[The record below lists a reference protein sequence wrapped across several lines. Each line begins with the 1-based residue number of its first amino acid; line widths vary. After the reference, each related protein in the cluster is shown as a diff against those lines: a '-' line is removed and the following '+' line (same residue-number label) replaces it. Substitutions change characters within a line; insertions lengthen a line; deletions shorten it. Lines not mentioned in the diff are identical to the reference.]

1 MNIRRIFPLVAASL
15 MLVPAAVAAQATSD
29 QPPQAS
35 AQSAQ
40 GTTSAND
47 ADVRTANF
55 FDVIGRGT
63 VFGSGSDEARFQRYR
78 DLRDGGTVDVFRY
91 RKDTDSKYVNVSADH
106 IGYRDQRYAA
116 SYNKYG
122 KLKATFEWNQIPIF
136 FSQTTATLF
145 SEASPGVFLLSD
157 AIQSGVQNKTTT
169 LAAAVGQAQP
179 FDLRARRDIFDLRL
193 TYSATRNLDLNLT
206 VKNTTRN
213 GNQPWAGTFGFS
225 DAVELP
231 VPIDT
236 RTTEIGTSAE
246 WTNERGMARVGYDG
260 SFFRNNVSTLV
271 WDNPQRITD
280 SPTAGPL
287 QGRMAL
293 WPNSDLNAVTA
304 NGLLKLPRNSRATAY
319 VQVGNWTQN
328 DALIPFTINSA
339 LPPISL
345 DRPTADAKA
354 VVTAMTYTFSSKPA
368 NSVWVS
374 ARYRSYDFDNR
385 TPVFHVAKTV
395 AYDTTASPFAEGGT
409 SPYAF
414 TRRTFDAD
422 ASFTPIPFT
431 ALRVGYTREQLNQTF
446 RTFDT
451 TTENTVRLS
460 ADATGVSWLTLRGVY
475 EHAKRVGTG
484 FDEQTLDDIGEQ
496 ISLRQFDISDRN
508 TDRFS
513 AIVQMMPTSSLS
525 FNGTV
530 SAGRED
536 RPETVFGL
544 RSNDSRGY
552 SVGMDFVP
560 RDAVSF
566 GMSYEFERYSAVQAS
581 RQANPGPQ
589 FNDPTRDWTT
599 DSADNAHTVSADL
612 DLIKL
617 WPKTDLRFAYNRSRA
632 RSTYIYGLAPNSSLP
647 AVVQL
652 PPVVNELQRGTVD
665 LRYYIT
671 RHLAAGFAYWFD
683 KYSVND
689 FALGQETGSTL
700 AQPSFLTIGYLYRP
714 YTANLVMG
722 RLTYLW

>member
-145 SEASPGVFLLSD
+145 SEVSPGVLGMSD
-157 AIQSGVQNKTTT
+157 AIQSGIEKKTTT

-179 FDLRARRDIFDLRL
+179 FDLRAKRNVLDVRL
-193 TYSATRNLDLNLT
+193 VYSATRNLDLNLT
-206 VKNTTRN
+206 VKNTTKD
-213 GNQPWAGTFGFS
+213 GNQPWAGTFGFG

-287 QGRMAL
+287 PGRMAL

-368 NSVWVS
+368 KSVWVS

-385 TPVFHVAKTV
+385 TPT
-395 AYDTTASPFAEGGT
+395 
-409 SPYAF
+409 
-414 TRRTFDAD
+414 
-422 ASFTPIPFT
+422 
-431 ALRVGYTREQLNQTF
+431 
-446 RTFDT
+446 
-451 TTENTVRLS
+451 
-460 ADATGVSWLTLRGVY
+460 
-475 EHAKRVGTG
+475 
-484 FDEQTLDDIGEQ
+484 
-496 ISLRQFDISDRN
+496 
-508 TDRFS
+508 
-513 AIVQMMPTSSLS
+513 
-525 FNGTV
+525 
-530 SAGRED
+530 
-536 RPETVFGL
+536 
-544 RSNDSRGY
+544 
-552 SVGMDFVP
+552 
-560 RDAVSF
+560 
-566 GMSYEFERYSAVQAS
+566 
-581 RQANPGPQ
+581 
-589 FNDPTRDWTT
+589 
-599 DSADNAHTVSADL
+599 
-612 DLIKL
+612 
-617 WPKTDLRFAYNRSRA
+617 RSRA
-632 RSTYIYGLAPNSSLP
+632 ARSTRTPRSRRS
-647 AVVQL
+647 
-652 PPVVNELQRGTVD
+652 R
-665 LRYYIT
+665 
-671 RHLAAGFAYWFD
+671 
-683 KYSVND
+683 S
-689 FALGQETGSTL
+689 
-700 AQPSFLTIGYLYRP
+700 RP
-714 YTANLVMG
+714 YASATRASS
-722 RLTYLW
+722 

>member
-1 MNIRRIFPLVAASL
+1 MNIRRIFSFAAAGL
-15 MLVPAAVAAQATSD
+15 LLVPAALAAQGSSG
-29 QPPQAS
+29 QPAQTS
-35 AQSAQ
+35 AQ
-40 GTTSAND
+40 TTAPGND

-63 VFGSGSDEARFQRYR
+63 VFADGSDEARFQRYR
-78 DLRDGGTVDVFRY
+78 DLRNGGTLDVFRY
-91 RKDTDSKYVNVSADH
+91 RSDTDSKYVAVSADH
-106 IGYRDQRYAA
+106 IGYRDQRYMAA
-116 SYNKYG
+116 YNKYG

-145 SEASPGVFLLSD
+145 SEVSPGVFRLND

-169 LAAAVGQAQP
+169 LGAAVGQAQP
-179 FDLRARRDIFDLRL
+179 FDLRAKRDVLDLRL
-193 TYSATRNLDLNLT
+193 TYSATRNLDVNLT
-206 VKNTTRN
+206 VKNTTKN

-236 RTTEIGTSAE
+236 RTTELGTSVE
-246 WTNERGMARVGYDG
+246 WTNGRGMARVGYDG
-260 SFFRNNVSTLV
+260 SFFRNNVGTLT

-304 NGLLKLPRNSRATAY
+304 SGMLKLPRNSRATAY
-319 VQVGNWTQN
+319 VSVGNWTQN
-328 DALIPFTINSA
+328 DPLIPFTINGA
-339 LPPISL
+339 LPTIQL
-345 DRPTADAKA
+345 DRATADAKA
-354 VVTAMTYTFSSKPA
+354 LVTAMTYTFSSKPA
-368 NSVWVS
+368 NSLWVS

-385 TPVFHVAKTV
+385 TPIFHVTNTV
-395 AYDTTASPFAEGGT
+395 AYDTTPSVFADGGT

-431 ALRVGYTREQLNQTF
+431 ALRIGYTREQLNQTF
-446 RTFDT
+446 RSFDT
-451 TTENTVRLS
+451 TTEDTVRLS
-460 ADATGVSWLTLRGVY
+460 ADATGVSWLTLRAVY
-475 EHAKRVGTG
+475 EHGKRVGTG

-496 ISLRQFDISDRN
+496 TSLRQFDISDRN

-513 AIVQMMPTSSLS
+513 AIVQVMPASALS

-544 RSNDSRGY
+544 RSNDSRAY
-552 SVGMDFVP
+552 SIGMDFVP

-566 GMSYEFERYSAVQAS
+566 GMRYEFERYTAAQAS

-589 FNDPTRDWTT
+589 FDDPTRDWTT
-599 DSADNAHTVSADL
+599 DSADKAHTASADL

-617 WPKTDLRFAYNRSRA
+617 WPKTDLRLAYNLSRA
-632 RSTYIYGLAPNSSLP
+632 RSTYVYGLAPNSSLP
-647 AVVQL
+647 SVVQL

-665 LRYYIT
+665 LRYYVT

-683 KYSVND
+683 KYSVDD
-689 FALGQETGSTL
+689 FALGQETGTTL

-714 YTANLVMG
+714 YTANTVMG